1 MNKVVENEIRK
12 QIYVLHKDMDM
23 VLKLLNSDVSADII
37 KMQFSSI
44 RILVDYCEKLA
55 IEGEEA
61 IETLN

>member
-1 MNKVVENEIRK
+1 MNKVVEKEIRK
-12 QIYVLHKDMDM
+12 QIDVLHKDMDM